1 MSLGVDTTRMTKP
14 NAPRRGPRKPV
25 IFASRRQDHP
35 DTAGAEPLLRG
46 ANTAPEPALAHPQ
59 PEPAEHTPKA
69 KVDQGS
75 EASKSAPSPN
85 HIGAEGHSG
94 PNPGAHPFARPAAM
108 KRRHWGIL
116 FSFILMVLMP
126 IAAVVLYLYV
136 VAEDQ
141 YHSISGFTVRSQ
153 EESSANQLLSGLA
166 SFAGGSVATDSDIL
180 YEFIQSQEMVEAV
193 DKRIALRPHYA
204 QHRPGDWFYALKP
217 DASRED
223 LIAYWNRMVGISYD
237 SGTGLIEVE
246 VRAFDPETAREINR
260 AIVSESQNRINALN
274 QQAREDAM
282 RYARADLEEAL
293 ELLRSARE
301 DLTSFRTRSQIV
313 DPERDIQTRMGV
325 MTNLQQQLAEALVEY
340 DILRGGTL
348 GNDPRVRDLERRI
361 DVIRERIQIER
372 QNFASSSRETGGL
385 GQDYP
390 SLIAEFERLTV
401 DREYAEELYFASLT
415 ALEVARDEAVRQSR
429 YLATYITPTLAE
441 EAAYP
446 KRAVLAG
453 LVALFLLLAWSIAV
467 LIYYSIRDRS

>member
-1 MSLGVDTTRMTKP
+1 
-14 NAPRRGPRKPV
+14 
-25 IFASRRQDHP
+25 
-35 DTAGAEPLLRG
+35 
-46 ANTAPEPALAHPQ
+46 
-59 PEPAEHTPKA
+59 
-69 KVDQGS
+69 
-75 EASKSAPSPN
+75 
-85 HIGAEGHSG
+85 
-94 PNPGAHPFARPAAM
+94 M

-260 AIVSESQNRINALN
+260 AIVAESQNRINALN